1 MKKLGTGI
9 LAILSVAVLWAP
21 AALAATPEE
30 IYKDLADNGRL
41 DGTYTQAEMDAFL
54 QSAAVQGYGNPTV
67 VVVPPTVTPPAPTAV
82 ATPPGTSAVVTPPV
96 VTPAVETPAAP
107 SSGVAGASKT
117 IEAKRTAAK
126 AQPVAR
132 VAGVATPAQEPL
144 TRTASAETLPFTGIE
159 LGLFA
164 LVGSALLLGGFLL
177 RASARQR

>member
-9 LAILSVAVLWAP
+9 VAVLSVVVLWAP

-41 DGTYTQAEMDAFL
+41 DGTYSQAEIDAFL

-67 VVVPPTVTPPAPTAV
+67 VVVPPTVAPPAPTSEA
-82 ATPPGTSAVVTPPV
+82 APPAAAAVTPPV

-107 SSGVAGASKT
+107 SSGVAGESKT
-117 IEAKRTAAK
+117 IERKQAAAK
-126 AQPVAR
+126 PQPVTG
-132 VAGVATPAQEPL
+132 VAGVATPAQAPL
-144 TRTASAETLPFTGIE
+144 TRAASAETLPFTGIE

-164 LVGSALLLGGFLL
+164 LVGTALLLGGLLL